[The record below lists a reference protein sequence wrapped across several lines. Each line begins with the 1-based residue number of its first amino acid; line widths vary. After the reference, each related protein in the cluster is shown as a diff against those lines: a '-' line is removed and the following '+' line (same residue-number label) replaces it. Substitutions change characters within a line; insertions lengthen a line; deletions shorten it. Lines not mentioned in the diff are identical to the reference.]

1 MPMNLETQYESLQ
14 VAHDL
19 PALLGGLLPVLL
31 AHRGE
36 LLAVKDAAS
45 GRYVHVNEA
54 MARFLGRPADEVL
67 GHTDTDLLDAPLA
80 TALRAARA
88 HGVGAWC
95 TADQ

>member
-1 MPMNLETQYESLQ
+1 MNLETQYESLQ

-36 LLAVKDAAS
+36 LLAVKDAGL

-54 MARFLGRPADEVL
+54 MAQFPGQAGRRSCW
-67 GHTDTDLLDAPLA
+67 A
-80 TALRAARA
+80 TPTRICWMRPWPRLCVRPSTRRWRKV
-88 HGVGAWC
+88 HR
-95 TADQ
+95 